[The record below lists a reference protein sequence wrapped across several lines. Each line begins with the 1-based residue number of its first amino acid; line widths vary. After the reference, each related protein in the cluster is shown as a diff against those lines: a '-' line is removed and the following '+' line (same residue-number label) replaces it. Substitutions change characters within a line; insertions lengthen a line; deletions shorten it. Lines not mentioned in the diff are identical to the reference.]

1 MRIFGIFAA
10 VLALSA
16 CTSKDR
22 AEIELCRAAIL
33 ERAKN
38 PSSATVPE
46 PGSIEDL
53 RYLRGKLI
61 GWDRGDGLLLMNNM
75 GAKLDTT
82 AQCVVEG
89 GRVAILML
97 DGEIVLNDER
107 VRLSVV
113 RQLEEDVQQAEKK
126 MDESLNEMIRVIDEA
141 EAEAAT
147 R

>member
-1 MRIFGIFAA
+1 MRVLGLVVAA
-10 VLALSA
+10 LVLGA
-16 CTSKDR
+16 CASKDR
-22 AEIELCRAAIL
+22 AEIDLCRSAIV

-38 PSSATVPE
+38 PSSAVVPE

-53 RYLRGKLI
+53 RYLSGKLI
-61 GWDRGDGLLLMNNM
+61 GWELGDGLLLMNNM
-75 GAKLDTT
+75 GARLDTS

-89 GRVAILML
+89 GRVAMLLL

-113 RQLEEDVQQAEKK
+113 RQLEEDIKQAENK
-126 MDESLNEMIRVIDEA
+126 MDESLDEMVRLIDESEA
-141 EAEAAT
+141 EAGK